1 MLTTLDFSKFRFK
14 NNILEL
20 LLQKRNNKKLPAHGE
35 FTIIGGMVWEHEIEG
50 SDIVDETLEDSVSRI
65 LSTKLGI
72 VPSYIEQI
80 PVVGSA
86 KRDSRGWS
94 VTLPHLC
101 LSSADTSNIFD
112 DDNDYMWV
120 NVEDVINNKV
130 KLPFDH
136 NKLVKLSFDALK
148 NKAKYTS
155 ILLYLLSENFIVA
168 DIVKIFKYF
177 DLNVSKQTIS
187 NRWVKSKLIED
198 TGEFYQ
204 GAKGGKPAKL
214 FKLSEKTL
222 SYFEVSVGK

>member
-1 MLTTLDFSKFRFK
+1 MLTTLDFSDFRFK
-14 NNILEL
+14 NNTLEL
-20 LLQKRNNKKLPAHGE
+20 LVQKRNNEKLPAHGE
-35 FTIIGGMVWEHEIEG
+35 FTIIGGMVWEHEIAG
-50 SDIVDETLEDSVSRI
+50 SDIVDENLEDSVSRI
-65 LSTKLGI
+65 LSKKIGI
-72 VPSYIEQI
+72 IPSYIEQL

-101 LSSADTSNIFD
+101 LFSADNANIFD
-112 DDNDYMWV
+112 DNNDYMWV
-120 NVEDVINNKV
+120 NVEDVINDKI

-136 NKLVKLSFDALK
+136 NHLVKLSFDALK
-148 NKAKYTS
+148 NKAKYSS

-168 DIVKIFKYF
+168 DIVEIFKYF

-198 TGEFYQ
+198 TSQYHQ
-204 GAKGGKPAKL
+204 GSKGGKPAKL

-222 SYFEVSVGK
+222 SYFEVSIGK